1 MHLHDL
7 DALRRFV
14 SACFTVLRRNC
25 TWTELACF
33 VTSAEVV
40 KKRFWLWAKKA
51 VWERLMA
58 HSQPVAGPDVLHIDS
73 TGDFAKRNADI
84 KCYRTA
90 TGARGSGAEAIGR
103 SRGGLGAKRSF
114 VACDQQGPPRRRQP
128 GLRPPPADLARP
140 ARRLHLCG
148 SADHRPAA
156 LVRRRRQRIR
166 HRQAPR
172 SPAGSRHRHVHPA
185 QKQPPGPAPLQ
196 QSPLP
201 HPAHGREL
209 VLPSEG
215 PPPPQPAAR
224 QDGHQLPG
232 VRMLRR
238 SPDELPAENQTLSL
252 DPRTPCSPAGHRDCC
267 QMWKLLTRSNQT
279 SAGLRGL
286 ERPQAIPVTGRASL
300 LGHIDQE

>member
-1 MHLHDL
+1 MHRHDP

-14 SACFTVLRRNC
+14 SACFAVLRRNC
-25 TWTELACF
+25 TWADLACLSPRPRRPR
-33 VTSAEVV
+33 SASGAGPRSASGAGPGAFATQNAETG
-40 KKRFWLWAKKA
+40 
-51 VWERLMA
+51 VWDRLLV

-73 TGDFAKRNADI
+73 TGDFSKRNADI

-172 SPAGSRHRHVHPA
+172 PPAGSRHRHVHPA
-185 QKQPPGPAPLQ
+185 QKQPCGAAPLQ

-209 VLPSEG
+209 VLPPQR
-215 PPPPQPAAR
+215 PPPPQPAQNKTKTSFWAFAC
-224 QDGHQLPG
+224 LAAAL
-232 VRMLRR
+232 MNLK
-238 SPDELPAENQTLSL
+238 LKIK
-252 DPRTPCSPAGHRDCC
+252 PCP
-267 QMWKLLTRSNQT
+267 
-279 SAGLRGL
+279 
-286 ERPQAIPVTGRASL
+286 
-300 LGHIDQE
+300 